1 MIIYHTADLHLKAGQ
16 EKRLEVFKWLVEQ
29 ARREKAAAFIIAGDL
44 FDSDTDASVLRTQVK
59 KIMEGCADATFY
71 LIPGNHDAGSFHPDY
86 DYGRNVVQFTEKPF
100 QIREQAGIRICGI
113 PYQPKEFAECV
124 RGLPPGIDILIVHG
138 TLYDRDFIR
147 SVVDDEETKYMPI
160 LPQDLEN
167 VARYVALGH
176 IHARSFDK
184 QYRKTRAA
192 NPGSAT
198 ALDIKC
204 RARRIFYRL
213 ALDSERIGLSA
224 VDIQPAPH
232 WQDEGFFV
240 FPGNEEKVLAA
251 VQERLTGLDPKQI
264 LPNLTVR
271 GFLGEKGR
279 EFHTRLKQILDSS
292 SARFSEIAF
301 NDQDIKSW
309 DQIIDHPMVQKFL
322 SRTEPL
328 EDELRF
334 KIYDL
339 VLPIFS
345 ETIK

>member
-1 MIIYHTADLHLKAGQ
+1 MIVYHTADLHLKAGQ
-16 EKRLEVFKWLVEQ
+16 EKRLEVLKWLVDKAGQ
-29 ARREKAAAFIIAGDL
+29 EKAAAFIIAGDL
-44 FDSDTDASVLRTQVK
+44 FDSDTDASILRTPVK
-59 KIMEGCADATFY
+59 KILERGTAITFY

-86 DYGRNVVQFTEKPF
+86 DYGRNVVQLTEKPF
-100 QIREQAGIRICGI
+100 QVREQSGVRICGI
-113 PYQPKEFAECV
+113 PYQPKDFAACV
-124 RGLPPGIDILIVHG
+124 RDLPPGIDILIAHG

-147 SVVDDEETKYMPI
+147 SVVDDEDAKYMPI
-160 LPQDLEN
+160 MPSDLEN
-167 VARYVALGH
+167 VARYAALGH

-198 ALDIKC
+198 ALDVKC
-204 RARRIFYRL
+204 RTPRIFYRL
-213 ALDSERIGLSA
+213 DLDPERIGLSA
-224 VDIQPAPH
+224 VDILPAPY

-240 FPGNEEKVLAA
+240 FPGREDKVLSE
-251 VQERLTGLDPKQI
+251 VRERLAGLDPKRI
-264 LPNLTVR
+264 MPNLIVR

-279 EFHTRLKQILDSS
+279 EFHARLKQILDAQAS
-292 SARFSEIAF
+292 RFSELAF

-309 DQIIDHPMVQKFL
+309 DQIINHPTVQKFL
-322 SRTEPL
+322 RRTEPL
-328 EDELRF
+328 EDELKY